1 MKMNQFVVLC
11 IVGAIS
17 GCTAINSTSFSDLS
31 SAYREVVEEYS
42 NNNILLNIVRT
53 SKNMPMS
60 FLDIPSVIG
69 TGSVQATAGATTTKN
84 VGVTNLPDSVYGGS
98 VGLAV
103 NNGFTF
109 SQASLDNAQFMQSFL
124 KPIPLDI
131 LKFKGTE
138 TLLPQIVSY
147 TLLIESIELRSNN
160 SLVKRLIND
169 PLDPDYSDFQQF
181 LTLLI
186 ESGLSV
192 ENMSR
197 KTPLGPP
204 LEKGQL
210 NKSLDSWGASVVD
223 GLAKGTLSLEKVVVN
238 GKESYQL
245 TRIESRTRICVNK
258 FRAEQ
263 LMGNLL
269 SSSTH
274 CQDSPDWG
282 LSNASYAGIIE
293 KFLSTRPGTK
303 NLEMAIITRSPGNVF
318 NFLGSVLNAQF
329 HDNGSKTVMIK
340 PALSVI
346 DDYNPRHQTPT
357 PLFKV
362 YKNTVNL
369 NRAAS
374 VKYKGDTYAIAD
386 DDDSYSKEV
395 LEFMSTLVSI
405 TKIPGAIPQ
414 TPAVIVR

>member
-1 MKMNQFVVLC
+1 MKIYHLAAFGLLSVMT
-11 IVGAIS
+11 

-69 TGSVQATAGATTTKN
+69 TGSVQANAGATTTKN
-84 VGVTNLPDSVYGGS
+84 VGVTNLPDNVYGGT
-98 VGLAV
+98 VGLTV

-138 TLLPQIVSY
+138 TLLPKVVSY
-147 TLLIESIELRSNN
+147 TLLIEGIELRSNN

-169 PLDPDYSDFQQF
+169 PMDPDYVQFQQ
-181 LTLLI
+181 LLSLLI
-186 ESGLSV
+186 ESGLTV
-192 ENMSR
+192 ESFNS
-197 KTPLGPP
+197 KTTLGPP
-204 LEKGQL
+204 FDKSQL
-210 NKSLDSWGASVVD
+210 NRSLDSWGATVVD
-223 GLAKGTLSLEKVVVN
+223 GLAKGTLSLDKVVVN

-245 TRIESRTRICVNK
+245 ARNDSKVRICVNK
-258 FRAEQ
+258 YRTQQ

-269 SSSTH
+269 NNSTY

-282 LSNASYAGIIE
+282 QTNTEYAAII
-293 KFLSTRPGTK
+293 KQFLSEHHGPR
-303 NLEMAIITRSPGNVF
+303 NLEMLISTRSPGNVF
-318 NFLGSVLNAQF
+318 NFLGTVLNAQF
-329 HDNGSKTVMIK
+329 MDDGARAVMIK
-340 PALSVI
+340 PTVSVI
-346 DDYNPRHQTPT
+346 DHYNPRHQKPS

-362 YKNTVNL
+362 YKNAANL

-374 VKYKGDTYAIAD
+374 VKYKGDTYSISD

>member
-1 MKMNQFVVLC
+1 MV
-11 IVGAIS
+11 
-17 GCTAINSTSFSDLS
+17 SF
-31 SAYREVVEEYS
+31 
-42 NNNILLNIVRT
+42 
-53 SKNMPMS
+53 
-60 FLDIPSVIG
+60 
-69 TGSVQATAGATTTKN
+69 
-84 VGVTNLPDSVYGGS
+84 
-98 VGLAV
+98 
-103 NNGFTF
+103 
-109 SQASLDNAQFMQSFL
+109 
-124 KPIPLDI
+124 
-131 LKFKGTE
+131 
-138 TLLPQIVSY
+138 

-169 PLDPDYSDFQQF
+169 PLDPDYADFQQF

-204 LEKGQL
+204 LEKSQL

-223 GLAKGTLSLEKVVVN
+223 GLAKGTLSLDKVVVN

-245 TRIESRTRICVNK
+245 TRNESRTRICVNK

-263 LMGNLL
+263 LMDNLL

-282 LSNASYAGIIE
+282 LSNASYAGIINQ
-293 KFLSTRPGTK
+293 FLSSRPGTK
-303 NLEMAIITRSPGNVF
+303 NLEMAIVTRSPGNVF
-318 NFLGSVLNAQF
+318 NFLGTVLNAQF
-329 HDNGSKTVMIK
+329 NDNGSKTVMIK
-340 PALSVI
+340 PALSVL
-346 DDYNPRHQTPT
+346 DHYNPRHQTPT